1 MLAYPI
7 DLTPDDNGTFL
18 VTCPDLP
25 EVTSFGD
32 TESEALRVA
41 KGAISEALASRLSGF
56 EDIPRPSQGLRR
68 VAVPLQLQIKV
79 LLFWALSDAGK
90 SRADLVRDL
99 GWHRPQVDRLFDP
112 NHATRLEQYDA
123 AFAALGQ
130 APGFALETAA

>member
-7 DLTPDDNGTFL
+7 DLTPDDNGTLL

-25 EVTSFGD
+25 EVTSFSD
-32 TESEALRVA
+32 TEAEVLRVA

-56 EDIPRPSQGLRR
+56 EDIPRPGQGLRR
-68 VAVPLQLQIKV
+68 AAVPLQLQIKV

-130 APGFALETAA
+130 APGFALEAAA

>member
-1 MLAYPI
+1 MLAYPV

-32 TESEALRVA
+32 TEAEALSMA

-56 EDIPRPSQGLRR
+56 EDIPQPSEGPRL

-79 LLFWALSDAGK
+79 LLFWALSDADK
-90 SRADLVRDL
+90 TRADLVRDL

-123 AFAALGQ
+123 AFAALGR
-130 APGFALETAA
+130 APGFALEAAA